1 MESLTSYMRMAY
13 TLAAR
18 DMFSQKLSQI
28 EVFMPERWGLLLTA
42 YLTSM
47 RLLASLN

>member
-1 MESLTSYMRMAY
+1 MESLTSYMRRAS

-18 DMFSQKLSQI
+18 DTFSQKLSQI
-28 EVFMPERWGLLLTA
+28 EVFTPERWGLLTP